1 MRPQTAASGSMPES
15 TGPESRSASHPSHRS
30 ASHCRSR
37 SEGLT
42 CAHSAA
48 LSTRA
53 RTVAVA
59 ARCSHPSGGT
69 PRRPSPVEAGCR
81 GQTQHCFHHEL
92 VHTRLAITAVSSGP
106 PARTAAEG
114 SGITQ
119 LRALD
124 KAAGKRG
131 GAEAA
136 ALQPAAAIEAGGC
149 GDCPPYELCSMHRP
163 PPEAPAQR
171 PSGAAEKRE
180 STSNSGQ
187 LAARDSPGCLPRV
200 SRLGSTASWE
210 ERFLAAAER
219 LPPWG
224 NWLPG
229 AVRHQRPPSCSWNR
243 LEELRNEGSWRR
255 RCTSTRWTD
264 RALAKWP
271 RGAVPRSASAISVP
285 LPGPSSTTLCAAG
298 DALSRWTETTA
309 HVQLAV
315 WGGLCCSRRLVIAAS
330 CA

>member
-1 MRPQTAASGSMPES
+1 MSWCTHGWRSPRFHLGRP
-15 TGPESRSASHPSHRS
+15 
-30 ASHCRSR
+30 
-37 SEGLT
+37 
-42 CAHSAA
+42 
-48 LSTRA
+48 
-53 RTVAVA
+53 
-59 ARCSHPSGGT
+59 
-69 PRRPSPVEAGCR
+69 
-81 GQTQHCFHHEL
+81 
-92 VHTRLAITAVSSGP
+92 
-106 PARTAAEG
+106 
-114 SGITQ
+114 
-119 LRALD
+119 
-124 KAAGKRG
+124 
-131 GAEAA
+131 
-136 ALQPAAAIEAGGC
+136 
-149 GDCPPYELCSMHRP
+149 
-163 PPEAPAQR
+163 PAQR
-171 PSGAAEKRE
+171 QRAQASRSSEPLTRPQAKEVGQRQPLCNPRPPSRQAGVGIALRMSCAACTAPLQRLRPKGPAAQQKNGRAPPIAANWLPETAQGAY
-180 STSNSGQ
+180 
-187 LAARDSPGCLPRV
+187 PRV

-229 AVRHQRPPSCSWNR
+229 AVRHQRPASCSWNR

-285 LPGPSSTTLCAAG
+285 LPGPSSTTLCGAG